1 VTSVLVGLRE
11 LLITV
16 QSTVDEWLRIRW
28 SSLTFFEARSAMLL
42 FVVLLAAAVLVLLVR
57 GIRTAGATRSLVALP
72 AIVPGMRWSPGAS
85 IRHVPLVLFMAGVF
99 LFAIALA
106 DPHTGFAQEDVSY
119 PGRRVELLVDAST
132 SMVLKFDS
140 ATLNKQ
146 GESTFYTAVAAAETF
161 MKRRMAGPYHDLI
174 ALIQFGNEAYVVTPF
189 TTDYENVR
197 LSIRLIS
204 DPKEW
209 GRFNDWGTTI
219 VQGIDQGVQLFKAFD
234 FVNASGNLMI
244 LFTDGRDS
252 ELNRQ
257 GRPVEA
263 LLAEARRYRIPV
275 YMVRTAYKQGFGRIE
290 QDKLWKDIV
299 ERTGGRF
306 YAADN
311 EESIMNALRE
321 IDRLSPGTID
331 VRQYSVQRP
340 RYAGYALAAVALWL
354 LAALLKLS
362 VPAFRTFP

>member
-1 VTSVLVGLRE
+1 MNDLFL
-11 LLITV
+11 TV
-16 QSTVDEWLRIRW
+16 RTTVDEWLRIRW
-28 SSLTFFEARSAMLL
+28 ADLQFTEVQAALL
-42 FVVLLAAAVLVLLVR
+42 VFIVLLALALLVLLVR
-57 GIRTAGATRSLVALP
+57 SIGGRNPRALVALP
-72 AIVPGMRWSPGAS
+72 AIVPGMRWSPLAA
-85 IRHVPLVLFMAGVF
+85 IRHVPLGLALAGIP

-106 DPHTGFAQEDVSY
+106 DPRTGFSQEDVSY
-119 PGRRVELLVDAST
+119 PGRRIALLVDAST

-140 ATLNKQ
+140 TGLNKQ
-146 GESTFYTAVAAAETF
+146 GESTFYTAVAAAEQF
-161 MKRRMAGPYHDLI
+161 MQRRMSGPYRDLI

-244 LFTDGRDS
+244 MFTDGRDA

-257 GRPVEA
+257 GRPLDA
-263 LLAEARRYRIPV
+263 LIAEARRYRIPV
-275 YMVRTAYKQGFGRIE
+275 YMIRTAYKERYGRVA
-290 QDKLWKDIV
+290 QDEIWKNVV

-306 YAADN
+306 YAAFD
-311 EESIMNALRE
+311 EASIVSALRE
-321 IDRLSPGTID
+321 IDRLSPGTIE

-354 LAALLKLS
+354 LAALLKLT
-362 VPAFRTFP
+362 VPVFRTFP